1 MTAAAE
7 PASVRRKISL
17 VLSDV
22 DGTLLTKDKVLTD
35 RARKAALALRDAGIR
50 FAITSARPPKGLAM
64 LFDALEIDTPVGG
77 FNGGMIVMPDLAVLQ
92 QKSIEPD
99 AAKSA
104 IGLIQRGGIDCWL
117 FDGNRWMITRPDG
130 AHVAHESHTINYGPE
145 IVADF
150 DGALDRVSKVV
161 GVSDDFTRVEDCET
175 AIRKALG
182 KRVTAMRSQAYYV
195 DVTPLGADKGTVVD
209 FLARYYAVPAAEIA
223 TIGDQHN
230 DVAMFRRSGFSIAMG
245 NAPDDVKTKASVSTD
260 SNEEEGFAKALER
273 HVLGKAI

>member
-1 MTAAAE
+1 MTA
-7 PASVRRKISL
+7 PAKPAPAKRKISL

-22 DGTLLTKDKVLTD
+22 DGTLLTTDKALTD
-35 RARKAALALRDAGIR
+35 RARSAALALRDVGIR

-64 LFDALEIDTPVGG
+64 LLDSLEIDTPVGG
-77 FNGGMIVMPDLAVLQ
+77 FNGGMIVMPDHAVLQ

-99 AAKSA
+99 AARAA
-104 IGLIQRGGIDCWL
+104 IGLIGRSGIDCWL

-161 GVSDDFTRVEDCET
+161 GVSDDFKRVESCET
-175 AIRKALG
+175 AIRSALG
-182 KRVTAMRSQAYYV
+182 NRVTAMRSQAYYV
-195 DVTPLGADKGTVVD
+195 DVTPLGVDKGTVVD
-209 FLARYYAVPAAEIA
+209 FLARYYALPPAEIA

-230 DVAMFRRSGFSIAMG
+230 DVAMFKRAGFSIAMG
-245 NAPDDVKTKASVSTD
+245 NAPDDVKAEASATTD
-260 SNEEEGFAKALER
+260 SNQDEGFAKAMEHFFLAG
-273 HVLGKAI
+273 HA